1 MTTIVIEKN
10 DEATSKDPLNYM
22 EYNEENIPTVTVK
35 VNENRSK
42 GRTFIHIRPRA
53 DRVIMNETKKLHEE
67 VHADEDKTC
76 FGNCH
81 AHKRLN
87 FEINKLQN
95 RLKELNNITPD
106 DNKEKKEIDD
116 KIKTCMKDIETLE
129 AKAVCTR

>member
-1 MTTIVIEKN
+1 MTTILIEKN

-42 GRTFIHIRPRA
+42 GRTFIHIRPRS
-53 DRVIMNETKKLHEE
+53 DRVIMNETKKMHEE
-67 VHADEDKTC
+67 VHADEDKTS
-76 FGNCH
+76 FANCH

-116 KIKTCMKDIETLE
+116 KIKTCMEDIESLE
-129 AKAVCTR
+129 AMAVCTR